1 MNSDRFISFL
11 KFLSSLLDF
20 ILSFLL
26 PPIAYN
32 ACIDEDVVFEPF
44 SNSLQSAHFMF
55 LAMALFVIGLHYLF
69 CLLSDYFFKD

>member
-11 KFLSSLLDF
+11 KFLPSLLDF

-26 PPIAYN
+26 PPIAYK
-32 ACIDEDVVFEPF
+32 ACIDENIVFEPF
-44 SNSLQSAHFMF
+44 SNSLQTAHFMF

-69 CLLSDYFFKD
+69 RLLSDYFFKD